1 MDKQGG
7 SVATVKVEV
16 GDNTGHSTYDE
27 VTKIEFADLYMRN
40 GVTDWVFLENRGPA
54 DHSDVKRWYESPNW
68 PEKVKTIRFLPA
80 LGPQKLPAPE
90 EGDLR
95 EMIRQHFLSAVS
107 REPQRAYSN
116 SLLDEIVSIKPRT
129 KRDLERIKGMGPRR
143 MQSWE
148 EIVSIVDNYLIQRC
162 IHSIRSADLDRLYET
177 QKILNRGQIR
187 DNYRIDRKPLH
198 DSQIK
203 IISQLSESFV
213 EWSRGRGEGAKWN
226 SSKSAKRM
234 ILEELTLW
242 KCPDCGNLGKGN
254 FENIGVYVDDT
265 FQCKKCE
272 KIQYIKDGNG
282 HSDVGGIREKLAE
295 RGLEYSKP
303 RLSQIISSMVD
314 EGLVER
320 KRPTPWVRGVVN
332 IWITQE
338 GQKMVN
344 SSDGEGWGF

>member
-162 IHSIRSADLDRLYET
+162 IHSIKSADLDRLYKT
-177 QKILNRGQIR
+177 QEILKGGQLR
-187 DNYRIDRKPLH
+187 DNYRIDLKPL
-198 DSQIK
+198 DDTQIK

-226 SSKSAKRM
+226 SSKMAKRM